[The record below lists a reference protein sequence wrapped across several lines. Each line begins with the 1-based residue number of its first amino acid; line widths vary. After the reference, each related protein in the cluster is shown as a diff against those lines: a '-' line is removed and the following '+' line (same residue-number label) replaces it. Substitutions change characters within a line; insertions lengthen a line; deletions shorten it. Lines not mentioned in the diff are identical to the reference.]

1 MKTLVQ
7 VEQLG
12 PRNCHRVG
20 LSRHATRAREGV
32 SAFVVILRLS
42 AAAGR
47 ASSRSRGSGGRGS
60 VRLGSFDEASRRAR
74 LNTAQQWIKKRSQHE
89 KTAMVVGLCV
99 VVLVSFAF
107 PRLSWIGPLGYGLIA
122 LLLTQLVMIRK
133 QVLSLQDRLYQA
145 LGIVALLAQ
154 LLWLLTPVRWESSG
168 VPLVLS
174 WSLLVGWS
182 VIRLVERLAS
192 ERRVTAGML
201 MGAAAGYLLLG
212 LTAGL
217 VMSAVETIQPG
228 SFEPLDIPITDAAG
242 QNYTVIGSAA
252 VFAQINYFAF
262 ICLTTVGF
270 GDINPELPLAR
281 ILAVSTG
288 IAGPLYLAV
297 VMGVLIGRYAG
308 DREIEDRLEQHDP
321 NRR

>member
-1 MKTLVQ
+1 MRSEWRRKQ
-7 VEQLG
+7 
-12 PRNCHRVG
+12 R
-20 LSRHATRAREGV
+20 RER
-32 SAFVVILRLS
+32 IYELL
-42 AAAGR
+42 
-47 ASSRSRGSGGRGS
+47 
-60 VRLGSFDEASRRAR
+60 L
-74 LNTAQQWIKKRSQHE
+74 
-89 KTAMVVGLCV
+89 GLCLL
-99 VVLVSFAF
+99 VLASFAF
-107 PRLSWIGPLGYGLIA
+107 PRITWLGSLGYALIA

-133 QVLSLQDRLYQA
+133 PVLTLQDRLYQA
-145 LGIVALLAQ
+145 LGLVALSAL

-168 VPLVLS
+168 MPLALS
-174 WSLLVGWS
+174 WSVLVGWS
-182 VIRLVERLAS
+182 MIRLVERLAS
-192 ERRVTAGML
+192 ERRVTAAML

-270 GDINPELPLAR
+270 GDITPELPLAR
-281 ILAVSTG
+281 MLAVSTG

-297 VMGVLIGRYAG
+297 VMGVLIGRYSG

-321 NRR
+321 DRR

>member
-1 MKTLVQ
+1 MEPEWRRRRRKEQIYELLLSLCLLV
-7 VEQLG
+7 L
-12 PRNCHRVG
+12 
-20 LSRHATRAREGV
+20 A
-32 SAFVVILRLS
+32 
-42 AAAGR
+42 
-47 ASSRSRGSGGRGS
+47 
-60 VRLGSFDEASRRAR
+60 
-74 LNTAQQWIKKRSQHE
+74 
-89 KTAMVVGLCV
+89 
-99 VVLVSFAF
+99 SFAF
-107 PRLSWIGPLGYGLIA
+107 PRVTWLGSLGYALIA

-133 QVLSLQDRLYQA
+133 QVLTLQDRLYQA

-174 WSLLVGWS
+174 WSVLVGWS
-182 VIRLVERLAS
+182 VVRLVERLAS
-192 ERRVTAGML
+192 ERRVTAAML

-217 VMSAVETIQPG
+217 VMSGVETIQPG
-228 SFEPLDIPITDAAG
+228 SFEPLDIPITNAAG
-242 QNYTVIGSAA
+242 QNNTVLVSAP

-281 ILAVSTG
+281 MLAVITG

-297 VMGVLIGRYAG
+297 VMGVLIGRYSG
-308 DREIEDRLEQHDP
+308 DREIEDRLEQETS

>member
-1 MKTLVQ
+1 MRSEWRRK
-7 VEQLG
+7 
-12 PRNCHRVG
+12 RW
-20 LSRHATRAREGV
+20 REL
-32 SAFVVILRLS
+32 IYELL
-42 AAAGR
+42 
-47 ASSRSRGSGGRGS
+47 
-60 VRLGSFDEASRRAR
+60 L
-74 LNTAQQWIKKRSQHE
+74 
-89 KTAMVVGLCV
+89 GLC
-99 VVLVSFAF
+99 LMLLASFAF
-107 PRLSWIGPLGYGLIA
+107 PRLTWLGSLGYALIA

-133 QVLSLQDRLYQA
+133 PVITLQDRLYQA
-145 LGIVALLAQ
+145 LGLVALSAL
-154 LLWLLTPVRWESSG
+154 LLWLLTPVRWETSG

-174 WSLLVGWS
+174 WGALVGWS
-182 VIRLVERLAS
+182 VIRLVERLAT
-192 ERRVTAGML
+192 ERHVTSAML

-242 QNYTVIGSAA
+242 QNYTVIGSAP

-270 GDINPELPLAR
+270 GDITPELPLAR
-281 ILAVSTG
+281 MLAVSTG

-308 DREIEDRLEQHDP
+308 DREIEDRLEQHDSD
-321 NRR
+321 RR